1 MSADPPTPGEGAP
14 ATEATE
20 AAGAAGAEKADV
32 AARARKDARRAH
44 QIAWAVRLG
53 LLALRVLASTWRIR
67 ATNAESYQ
75 RMRREAKPFVFAFW
89 HGEMLPLLWRHRSDG
104 VSVLISLHKDGE
116 IIARICEALGLRTV
130 RGSTTRGGGRAL
142 LGLVRELEAGYEVA
156 VTPDGPKGPRH
167 TFAPGA
173 LMAAQRAGAPVI
185 PMVIHASSAWHLKSW
200 DRFTIPKPFAKV
212 RIVYGDPTYVSGSTP
227 REATE
232 ETSRFAEMLAALA
245 AEARRA

>member
-1 MSADPPTPGEGAP
+1 MSADTPVPGEG
-14 ATEATE
+14 
-20 AAGAAGAEKADV
+20 AAGAAGA
-32 AARARKDARRAH
+32 AAPVVTEAADARRAAKEARRAR
-44 QIAWAVRLG
+44 QIVWAVRLG
-53 LLALRVLASTWRIR
+53 LLVIRVLASTWRVR
-67 ATNAESYQ
+67 AVNAESYQ

-89 HGEMLPLLWRHRSDG
+89 HGEMLPLLWRHRGEG

-130 RGSTTRGGGRAL
+130 RGSTSRGGGRAL

-167 TFAPGA
+167 AFAPGA

-185 PMVIHASSAWHLKSW
+185 PMVIHASRAWHLKSW
-200 DRFTIPKPFAKV
+200 DRFVIPKPFAKV
-212 RIVYGDPTYVSGSTP
+212 RIVYGDPTWVAGSTP

-232 ETSRFAEMLAALA
+232 ETARFAAMLAALA
-245 AEARRA
+245 DEARRA